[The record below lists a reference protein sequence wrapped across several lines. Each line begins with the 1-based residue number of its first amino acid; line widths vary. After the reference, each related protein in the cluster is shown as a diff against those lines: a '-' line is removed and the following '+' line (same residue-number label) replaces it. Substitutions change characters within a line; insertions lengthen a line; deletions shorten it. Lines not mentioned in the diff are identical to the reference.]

1 MPNAPV
7 IDQLDP
13 FNENKDE
20 FQSKEIRHSRSRT
33 FNRFF
38 INLVNPKDQKLRLRN
53 RLLLS
58 LAALLILFAVLIIIF
73 SPQLTQPR
81 AQSTPEPLVNPTGR
95 EATSSDNL
103 PAFDDPETRA
113 RTRQELN
120 VVLDLL
126 RAGNDWEY
134 ANALFETIFPDYLD
148 ACGKYD
154 YYQAA
159 ATLADHIANF
169 PISRSDALEN
179 VAKLLPE
186 CNRE

>member
-81 AQSTPEPLVNPTGR
+81 A
-95 EATSSDNL
+95 
-103 PAFDDPETRA
+103 
-113 RTRQELN
+113 
-120 VVLDLL
+120 
-126 RAGNDWEY
+126 
-134 ANALFETIFPDYLD
+134 
-148 ACGKYD
+148 
-154 YYQAA
+154 
-159 ATLADHIANF
+159 
-169 PISRSDALEN
+169 
-179 VAKLLPE
+179 
-186 CNRE
+186 